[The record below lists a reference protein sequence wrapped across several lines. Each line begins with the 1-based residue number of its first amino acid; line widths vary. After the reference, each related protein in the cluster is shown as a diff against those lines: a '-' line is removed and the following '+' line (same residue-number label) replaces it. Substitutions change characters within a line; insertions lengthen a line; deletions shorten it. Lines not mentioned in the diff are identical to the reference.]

1 MKFEQKRNEMNYH
14 YKIIETAAGSRYVLH
29 DGDDPIGAPLT
40 EVAVCFDK
48 ENGILHKHGNH
59 EMVSHW
65 YQNSRK
71 KLIEGGAGFMA
82 DDLMVICGP
91 IELEEL
97 NRMLTTSG
105 YCKRYMEKL
114 NTGDHEVVGDQDL
127 PKP

>member
-1 MKFEQKRNEMNYH
+1 MNYH

-29 DGDDPIGAPLT
+29 DGVDPIGEPLA

-48 ENGILHKHGNH
+48 ENGVLHKHGNH
-59 EMVSHW
+59 EMVSRW
-65 YQNSRK
+65 FQNSRK

-97 NRMLTTSG
+97 NRMISTSG
-105 YCKRYMEKL
+105 YCKRYLEKMKVQGAEA
-114 NTGDHEVVGDQDL
+114 TEDQDF